1 MTARIKRNCVF
12 ELSLDIEMGSS
23 YTRYN
28 FIKVTTFLDHWFL
41 KDPMVKKAPSNDQ
54 YNPENSNMTN
64 ITPKH
69 HNDQNN
75 LKNSTMTKITLKTPK
90 WPK

>member
-1 MTARIKRNCVF
+1 
-12 ELSLDIEMGSS
+12 
-23 YTRYN
+23 
-28 FIKVTTFLDHWFL
+28 
-41 KDPMVKKAPSNDQ
+41 MVKKAPSNDK

-90 WPK
+90 